1 VPTRLVHLIID
12 AVEPARLARFWAAA
26 LGWEIAVE
34 DDGVIDVWPDEYRY
48 PDPVALPLVFLP
60 VPEAKTVKTVK
71 NRIHLDLATESA
83 AHQAAEV
90 ERLLGLGA
98 TPADIG
104 QGDVPWV
111 VLADPEGN
119 EFCVLDP
126 RPVYF
131 GTGPVA
137 AVVADCRDPAAV
149 AGFWEL
155 ATGWVPGD
163 SVALSAGAVS
173 LRSPAGVGPYLEL
186 LPSAEP
192 RTVKNRIHLDVA
204 PFPGHDQAAA
214 VAALLAAG
222 AVPVDE
228 VFKSRQGSAPWTV
241 LADPEGSEFCVLW
254 PL

>member
-26 LGWEIAVE
+26 LGWETAVE
-34 DDGVIDVWPDEYRY
+34 EDGVVDVWPHEYRY

-60 VPEAKTVKTVK
+60 VPEAKTVK
-71 NRIHLDLATESA
+71 NRIHLDLATESV

-98 TPADIG
+98 AQADIG
-104 QGDVPWV
+104 QADVPWV

-137 AVVADCRDPAAV
+137 AVVADCRNPAAV

-163 SVALSAGAVS
+163 SIVALSAGAVS

-192 RTVKNRIHLDVA
+192 KTVKNRIHLDVA

-222 AVPVDE
+222 AVPVD
-228 VFKSRQGSAPWTV
+228 VGQGSASWAV